1 MLWPHAKDFATCENH
16 CTELR
21 TSEMAVKWT
30 PFRNW
35 ETNLGQTSS
44 WEKEWCMQSP
54 RMSFVIAT
62 IAIALVLGSISLA
75 QSQNRQ
81 VGTQYTVTADPLVPR
96 PSEQPCKAQLF
107 SGYQFAFFSE
117 SDQTFQYTPP
127 ADCPGPWAAV
137 VFEADFSEN
146 AGQQF
151 DRTASIYLGNTDIY
165 FGTTPEP
172 LFTLTNT
179 WHVERDVTDYSA
191 LLASDQPGTIV
202 LPNCTTDCPPPYNTE
217 LNGVFTVSADLEFY
231 PLKGQGQ
238 ARPDAVMPMVQP
250 NGSGGYNLPGFVY
263 TPTDQLTT
271 TFTLPTNIEQ
281 AYLDV
286 VTQGQ
291 QNDEFWYSCV
301 PNALTTE
308 LQSCGGTAFREA
320 EISIDGQ
327 PAGVAPVF
335 PWIFTGGIDPF
346 LWVPAP
352 GVQTLDMVPYRVN
365 LTPFAGLLSNGQ
377 QHTVAMNVENVNSQ
391 FSVTGTLLL
400 FEDHGSQQVTGEVT
414 LNTIQNPNPVVT
426 TNLRVNGNNVTG
438 TVNTTSQRRFQLA
451 GFVNTSHGKV
461 STLIQQSVNFNNQQ
475 RFNINAN
482 QYVQDISQL
491 TPTNSDIYTRQGYN
505 TSFSAES
512 FLYPL
517 TADINVTFPN
527 GQILQ
532 TTVVSQEFKN
542 FVVSPSF
549 SGGVDNKVNAQ
560 DTLNFNTGQNTNASS
575 SQRYSS
581 GDAHGQFYNCDI
593 ASESNVL
600 QFVSQGCNQTIR
612 FK

>member
-1 MLWPHAKDFATCENH
+1 
-16 CTELR
+16 
-21 TSEMAVKWT
+21 
-30 PFRNW
+30 
-35 ETNLGQTSS
+35 
-44 WEKEWCMQSP
+44 
-54 RMSFVIAT
+54 
-62 IAIALVLGSISLA
+62 
-75 QSQNRQ
+75 
-81 VGTQYTVTADPLVPR
+81 
-96 PSEQPCKAQLF
+96 
-107 SGYQFAFFSE
+107 
-117 SDQTFQYTPP
+117 
-127 ADCPGPWAAV
+127 
-137 VFEADFSEN
+137 
-146 AGQQF
+146 
-151 DRTASIYLGNTDIY
+151 
-165 FGTTPEP
+165 
-172 LFTLTNT
+172 
-179 WHVERDVTDYSA
+179 
-191 LLASDQPGTIV
+191 
-202 LPNCTTDCPPPYNTE
+202 
-217 LNGVFTVSADLEFY
+217 
-231 PLKGQGQ
+231 
-238 ARPDAVMPMVQP
+238 
-250 NGSGGYNLPGFVY
+250 
-263 TPTDQLTT
+263 
-271 TFTLPTNIEQ
+271 
-281 AYLDV
+281 
-286 VTQGQ
+286 
-291 QNDEFWYSCV
+291 
-301 PNALTTE
+301 LTTE

-505 TSFSAES
+505 SSFSAES

-527 GQILQ
+527 GQTVQ

-581 GDAHGQFYNCDI
+581 GDAHGQFYSCDI